1 MVLTETVMLAVVAS
15 AAASSL
21 SYWTAEIVRAML
33 AAEVSHVDAIGLDWR
48 VLAFNLVTA
57 ATVGV
62 LSGIAS
68 FMIVQSR
75 DLAGALHHGGNRS
88 ATGRHRLRRALLA
101 AEVAVTFVLVVSAG
115 LLTRTLWNLYNLP
128 RGFDGSRVVTAA
140 VMPNMAG
147 TIPEIQNVSSSFFD
161 DLTERVGRLPG
172 VEAAAAA
179 SNIPFSGRSV
189 GSSGVWLVGEAR
201 PAEELFVTLAAVTPA
216 YFTTIGAT
224 LTTGREFDRRDVA
237 GRQRVAMVNETL
249 RRTLAGDRNI
259 VGALLQFGQLQL
271 TVVGIVRDLPD
282 TSLRAPAETFVYV
295 PMSQTVGSNFAFGRL
310 TILARTRH
318 PNPSTLVP
326 ALRQTVWGLGDD
338 VIIDEVATMNE
349 RLAASVRAER
359 DSALLFG
366 VLAALALLVAVA
378 GIYGVVAY
386 SVAQRTREIGIR
398 IALGAARARVIGDI
412 VLEAARPVVAGI
424 VIGAA
429 GALLATRALTT
440 VLFQTEPMDS
450 PTLAATALILGGTAL
465 VAAWIPARRAA
476 QVDPVTALRAE

>member
-1 MVLTETVMLAVVAS
+1 
-15 AAASSL
+15 
-21 SYWTAEIVRAML
+21 
-33 AAEVSHVDAIGLDWR
+33 
-48 VLAFNLVTA
+48 
-57 ATVGV
+57 
-62 LSGIAS
+62 
-68 FMIVQSR
+68 
-75 DLAGALHHGGNRS
+75 
-88 ATGRHRLRRALLA
+88 
-101 AEVAVTFVLVVSAG
+101 
-115 LLTRTLWNLYNLP
+115 
-128 RGFDGSRVVTAA
+128 
-140 VMPNMAG
+140 
-147 TIPEIQNVSSSFFD
+147 
-161 DLTERVGRLPG
+161 
-172 VEAAAAA
+172 
-179 SNIPFSGRSV
+179 
-189 GSSGVWLVGEAR
+189 
-201 PAEELFVTLAAVTPA
+201 
-216 YFTTIGAT
+216 
-224 LTTGREFDRRDVA
+224 
-237 GRQRVAMVNETL
+237 
-249 RRTLAGDRNI
+249 
-259 VGALLQFGQLQL
+259 
-271 TVVGIVRDLPD
+271 VVGIVRDLPD
-282 TSLRAPAETFVYV
+282 TSLRAPADTFVYV

-398 IALGAARARVIGDI
+398 IALGAARARVISNI
-412 VLEAARPVVAGI
+412 VLEAARPVAAGI

-440 VLFQTEPMDS
+440 VLFQTEPTDS

-476 QVDPVTALRAE
+476 QVDPVSALRAE